1 MTEELRQ
8 CERGAGAVRGG
19 LLRRHRDFRML
30 WAGETTRAFGASV
43 TGLVLPLA
51 AVSALDADA
60 FTVSLL
66 NAAGWLPWLVIGLP
80 AGAWVDRT
88 RRRPVMLA
96 CDAIC
101 LVLFTSVPVAAWL
114 GLLGIGQLMTIALA
128 TGTAAVFFETAYV
141 AYLPTLLEPRDRV
154 EGTAKL
160 HGSDSAARLVGVGS
174 GGLVAQFAG
183 AVGGLLVNSVTFL
196 VSLVCVARIRVREPL
211 PEPVERV
218 RGALL
223 REVAEGLRLV
233 ARDPY
238 LRSFTLFG
246 AAANLILTAYQSIVV
261 VFLVRDI
268 GLAPGTIGAISSI
281 GGIGGVLGAL
291 VVRRTAD
298 RIGTGRALLL
308 FELGLLS
315 LAPLIAL
322 TVSGPGLLLYV
333 VGSAAVGTGIVAG
346 NVIKSGFIQRYCPSD
361 VLGRVTAS
369 SAFLNYGTMPLGA
382 VAGGALGTVLGLRP
396 ALLALTVL
404 LPLSALILFFSP
416 IRARRDLPDSVPRTA

>member
-8 CERGAGAVRGG
+8 CERGAETVRGG

-30 WAGETTRAFGASV
+30 WTGETMRAFGASV

-66 NAAGWLPWLVIGLP
+66 NAAGWLPWLIIGLP
-80 AGAWVDRT
+80 VGAWVDRM

-101 LVLFTSVPVAAWL
+101 LVLFTSVPAAAWL
-114 GLLGIGQLMTIALA
+114 GLLGLGQLMAVALV

-141 AYLPTLLEPRDRV
+141 AYLPTLLAPRDRV

-160 HGSDSAARLVGVGS
+160 HGSDSAAQLVGVGS

-223 REVAEGLRLV
+223 REVGEGLRLV
-233 ARDPY
+233 VRDPY

-246 AAANLILTAYQSIVV
+246 AAANLFLTAYQSIVV

-268 GLAPGTIGAISSI
+268 GLPSGTIGAISSI
-281 GGIGGVLGAL
+281 GGIGGVLGTL

-322 TVSGPGLLLYV
+322 TAPGPGLVLYI

-346 NVIKSGFIQRYCPSD
+346 NVIKSGFIQRYCPAD

-382 VAGGALGTVLGLRP
+382 LVGGALGTALGLRP

-404 LPLSALILFFSP
+404 LPLSALILLFSP
-416 IRARRDLPDSVPRTA
+416 IRARRDLPDSVLRTV